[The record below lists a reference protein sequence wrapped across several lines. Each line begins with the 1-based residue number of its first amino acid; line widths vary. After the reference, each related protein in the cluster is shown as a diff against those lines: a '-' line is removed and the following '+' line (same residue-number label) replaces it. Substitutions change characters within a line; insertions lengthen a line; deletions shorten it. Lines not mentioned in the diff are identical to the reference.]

1 MNYKLTSIT
10 LISILS
16 LLTACSPN
24 EVSSH
29 TPQLLSDENLVEVA
43 NIESREELFVLEDGL
58 YFAEEAD
65 YSTDGWKNT
74 VTLQVKDGKITDVHF
89 NSITADATEFKRDL
103 SEADL
108 YIMDEEA
115 QDQLKWHEQIKNI
128 ETYLIN
134 NQSFSSLN
142 IDDTG
147 KTDTIS
153 GVSITVSPFINL
165 VQSALNNGV
174 IEKGPYQDGHY
185 YAEQSFF
192 VNGIK
197 YNINMLIENGY
208 IIVAHWDAI
217 NEDGSSLK
225 EMNPETEEQLAWVEQ
240 AKSLEDYLVSIQ
252 DPTLITYNDNNQ
264 TDTVSGVT
272 IKVDQFIELAIQ
284 ALASGPVID

>member
-1 MNYKLTSIT
+1 MNYKITSIT
-10 LISILS
+10 LVSILS
-16 LLTACSPN
+16 LLTACNPN
-24 EVSSH
+24 EVSSDS
-29 TPQLLSDENLVEVA
+29 PQLLSDENLVEVA

-58 YFAEEAD
+58 YFAKEAD
-65 YSTDGWKNT
+65 YSADGWKNT
-74 VTLQVKDGKITDVHF
+74 VTLQVKDGKITDVRF
-89 NSITADATEFKRDL
+89 NAINADATELKRDL
-103 SEADL
+103 SEANL
-108 YIMDEEA
+108 YIMDAEA
-115 QDQLKWHEQIKNI
+115 PDQLKWDEQIKHI
-128 ETYLIN
+128 ETYLIE

-142 IDDTG
+142 VDDTG

-185 YAEQSFF
+185 YAEQSSF

-197 YNINMLIENGY
+197 YNINMIIENGY

-225 EMNPETEEQLAWVEQ
+225 KTTPETEEQLAWAEQ
-240 AKSLEDYLVSIQ
+240 AKLLEDYLISIQ
-252 DPTLITYNDNNQ
+252 DPTLITYNEENQ
-264 TDTVSGVT
+264 TDTISGVT

-284 ALASGPVID
+284 ALASGPTID